1 MSELEYVAI
10 RPHIPKDSLV
20 ENLEL
25 NAHQYV
31 RNLDLAVEVSI
42 GVIAIIVAAIYLVAN
57 FAKRMTLE
65 FKLEL
70 QHILKIPFHKR

>member
-1 MSELEYVAI
+1 MSELECVAI
-10 RPHIPKDSLV
+10 RPHIPKDLLV
-20 ENLEL
+20 ENLEW
-25 NAHQYV
+25 NVHQYV

-42 GVIAIIVAAIYLVAN
+42 GVIAIIAETIYLVAN

-70 QHILKIPFHKR
+70 QPILRNLFRR

>member
-1 MSELEYVAI
+1 MSELECVPI

-20 ENLEL
+20 ENLES

-42 GVIAIIVAAIYLVAN
+42 GVIAIIAVAIHVVAN

-65 FKLEL
+65 LQLEL
-70 QHILKIPFHKR
+70 QRILSNLEN